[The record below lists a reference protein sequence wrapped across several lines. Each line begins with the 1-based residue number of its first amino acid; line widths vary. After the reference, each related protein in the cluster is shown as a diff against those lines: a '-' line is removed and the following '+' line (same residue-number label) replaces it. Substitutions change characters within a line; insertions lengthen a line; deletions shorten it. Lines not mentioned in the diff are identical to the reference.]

1 MYRKELEQL
10 EKACEKLVKEEIY
23 LNVTDLIEPYLT
35 LSMLADVRLELPVT
49 NDCLTNH
56 KNYDE
61 NCPPMSWWA
70 VSPML
75 AEDLLDMGEV
85 ILNNCGYYLWGRTQ
99 FGQKLCSDHVI
110 REVAKKYYLNQNI

>member
-1 MYRKELEQL
+1 MYREEAEQL
-10 EKACEKLVKEEIY
+10 EKACEKLVKEEVY
-23 LNVTDLIEPYLT
+23 LNVTDLIEPYLN
-35 LSMLADVRLELPVT
+35 LSMLDNDWVELPVT

-75 AEDLLDMGEV
+75 AEDLLEMGEV
-85 ILNNCGYYLWGRTQ
+85 VLNNCGYNLWGRTQ
-99 FGQKLCSDHVI
+99 YGQKICSDYVI
-110 REVAKKYYLNQNI
+110 REIAKKIYLNKNI